1 MNRIAIVFLSF
12 VVGAGSACAAERPRA
27 RQFFQ
32 SIDANGDRKLEFT
45 EIQAARARLFDRM
58 DGDRNGILDAREM
71 QAAVVAAKRQRASQ
85 TMMSADLQAQ
95 AARMDTNGDGKIA
108 RSEFAAFIPERLHRA
123 DANGDSVL
131 TLSELRA
138 LRR

>member
-1 MNRIAIVFLSF
+1 
-12 VVGAGSACAAERPRA
+12 
-27 RQFFQ
+27 
-32 SIDANGDRKLEFT
+32 
-45 EIQAARARLFDRM
+45 
-58 DGDRNGILDAREM
+58 
-71 QAAVVAAKRQRASQ
+71 
-85 TMMSADLQAQ
+85 MMSADLQAQ
-95 AARMDTNGDGKIA
+95 AARMDKNGDGKIA